1 MRKTFIEMCLNLLD
15 LTPVHDM
22 FHGVIPRQSYTPIG
36 CIDLEVSYGM
46 GDNKHRDMLR
56 FKVAN
61 FDIGYNCI
69 LGRPFVLKFMVVI
82 HTAYATMKMLGSK
95 GVITIKEDQQDAL
108 ACENATLRYV
118 GRFSE
123 NAAQEQSDKVA
134 NTQGDS
140 TPLRSSTPKPPIAG
154 TPRPPSTKKG
164 AYSASPSIQHP
175 ANQSVDNK
183 KKGANDK
190 EILADPSNP
199 DKKLRISTDLSPK

>member
-1 MRKTFIEMCLNLLD
+1 MRKTFNEMCLNLLD

-22 FHGVIPRQSYTPIG
+22 FHGVIPRQSSTPIG

-95 GVITIKEDQQDAL
+95 GVITIKVDQQDAL

-118 GRFSE
+118 GRFGE

-140 TPLRSSTPKPPIAG
+140 TPLRSSTPKPPITG

-164 AYSASPSIQHP
+164 AYSTSPSIQHP

-183 KKGANDK
+183 KKGADDK

-199 DKKLRISTDLSPK
+199 DKKLWISTNLSPK